1 MISNMYEDNKKGAF
15 DKLVAGLTSED
26 RMVMLDHINKT
37 TAPSVR
43 FTETEDLSQEK
54 NLSLHLRFKQET
66 LFYRIILWFRSI
78 IYKKDSEKIYN
89 EDVLASLARR
99 VTRDHPG
106 IVKHKLRVLDSI
118 FYERLKSLKDV
129 SDFFKPYFSFIDENP
144 GDFYVFLSSFVTP
157 QLSES
162 INSKADPF
170 SLGFESEATNEVRT
184 SLLKNL
190 DEILN
195 NFSGGEKNLMYSAV
209 SAVNWLKQ
217 FTKIPYIHFTSQ
229 FTNLAGNMYTC
240 PYKNASND
248 FDVLASVFSNIQ
260 PVQNEILEAML
271 LFSQRKDLTKN
282 AQDKDIEKTVKE
294 FLVKANQHFGTIQL
308 FISSVPIIKIGKII
322 NEDYDWTPG
331 NIPGAEGWFPSFR
344 SQWRSII
351 DMRWNDWIRERKK
364 NTLSASLKSDFKL
377 DEFPVLKYRP
387 WQNLWVRVP
396 FSYEL
401 TGGFV
406 SWYADEVFDDVIT
419 PLNEVMMEGVFIR
432 SENRIEYSE
441 GLNLFVEA
449 NNTMKEVIDRLAPDG
464 EFGKLFSDFA
474 TNHIRTFQI
483 QNQID
488 SMMASTE
495 SDVRD
500 AITKFTKG
508 AKMMDRV
515 FHGMFDDIKDGMHET
530 LQNFTSIKGHQNRV
544 WREHLAE
551 IRNGLKKAIFYI
563 TELEPID
570 AATSHG

>member
-37 TAPSVR
+37 TAPSVQ

-99 VTRDHPG
+99 VSRDHPG

-118 FYERLKSLKDV
+118 FYERLKSLKEV

-229 FTNLAGNMYTC
+229 FTNLAGNIYTC

-544 WREHLAE
+544 WREHLAA

-570 AATSHG
+570 TATSHG